1 MPLRR
6 LFTNES
12 QEIIKQYLRVNLN
25 ENHDNDERDCINA
38 DDINDDD
45 KDAHTTTD
53 GQMLKTVMKR
63 IAKTLTTL
71 ITTLFIVKM

>member
-25 ENHDNDERDCINA
+25 ENHDNDERNCINA

>member
-53 GQMLKTVMKR
+53 DQMLKTVMKR